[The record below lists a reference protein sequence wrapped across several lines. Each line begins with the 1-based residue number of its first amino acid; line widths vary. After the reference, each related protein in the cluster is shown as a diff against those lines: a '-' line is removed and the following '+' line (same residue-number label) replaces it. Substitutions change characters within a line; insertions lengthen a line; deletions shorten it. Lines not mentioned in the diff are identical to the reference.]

1 MKAKILLL
9 MTFVL
14 SYLAMPVFAQ
24 SYAPGSEPTVTSDK
38 DDYAPGEIAYIS
50 GSGWTLDA
58 RVDIIL
64 EETPYQGHDEAFSVN
79 VNSDGT
85 WGYEFQI
92 DERHLGVEFH
102 LFATGNVTGY
112 VAETFFTDGAYVF
125 NAAGLPIGKSITVNL
140 TNAPTS
146 FVTFTTPNSSAS
158 NTSSNNTIIT
168 FSFDP
173 NPIQSNI
180 NYVILNYTNVRI
192 QQGGGQGGGTSTT
205 LQTDNSFNAESNNVS
220 RIITANYGALISNNE
235 TAIYGS
241 SVTLTSTFY
250 SNYQTSTGIAGK
262 TISFYLDGI
271 AVGTAVTDAS
281 GVASLTFDLTSVP
294 TLGKLNVGTYDI
306 TTSFAG
312 DTGLLAVPNENS
324 TGSVLTV
331 EQKEAS
337 VSPDANTKE
346 YGSADPALT
355 GTLDGFLAGDNVTAE
370 YSRESGE
377 TVLGGPYT
385 ISAELSPAAVLSNY
399 DITYNTADFEITP
412 RAVTVTADDNT
423 KVYGDSDPS
432 LTYQISSGSLSFSDS
447 FSGAITRD
455 AGEDVGNYAI
465 TQGTLALDGNY
476 ELSFVE
482 GDFEITPRAVTVTAD
497 DNTKVYGDSDPSLTY
512 QISSGSL
519 AFSDSF
525 SGAITRD
532 AGEDVGNYAITQG
545 TLALDG
551 NYELSFVEGDFEI
564 TPRAVTVTAD
574 DNTKVYG
581 DSDPSLTYQISSG
594 SLAFSDS
601 FSGAITRDAGEDV
614 GNYAITQGTLALDGN
629 YELSFVEG
637 DFEITPRA
645 VTVTADDN
653 TKVYGDSDPSLTYQI
668 SSGSLSFSD
677 SFSGAITR
685 DAGEDVGNYAITQGT
700 LALDGNYELSFVEG
714 DFEITPRAVTVT
726 ADDNTKVYG
735 DSDPS
740 LTYQISSG
748 SLSFS
753 DSFSGAITRDAGED
767 VGNYAITQ
775 GTLALDGNYELSFV
789 EGDFEI
795 TPRAVT
801 VTADDNTKVYGDS
814 DPSLTYQISSGS
826 LAFSDSFSG
835 AITRDA
841 GEDVGNYAITQGT
854 LALDGNYELSFVEGD
869 FEITPR
875 AVTVTADDNTKVY
888 GDSDPSL
895 TYQIS
900 SGSLAFSD
908 SFSGAITRDAGE
920 DVGNYAITQGTL
932 ALDGNYELSFV
943 EGDFEITPRAVTVTA
958 DDNTKVYGD
967 SDPSLTYQISSGSL
981 AFSDSFSGAITR
993 DAGEDVGNY
1002 AITQGT
1008 LALDG
1013 NYELSFVEG
1022 DFEITPRAV
1031 TVTADDNT
1039 KVYGD
1044 SDPSLTYQIS
1054 SGSLSFSDSFSGAIT
1069 RDAGED
1075 VGNYAITQGT
1085 LALDGNYELS
1095 FVEGD
1100 FEITPRAVTVTADD
1114 NTKVYGDSDPSLT
1127 YQISSGSL
1135 SFSDSFSGAITRDA
1149 GEDVG
1154 NYAITQGTLALDG
1167 NYELSFVE
1175 GDFEI
1180 TPRAVTVTADDNTKV
1195 YGDSDP
1201 SLTYQISSG
1210 SLSFSDSF
1218 SGAITRDA
1226 GEDVGNYAITQGTL
1240 ALDGNYELSFVEGD
1254 FEITPRA
1261 VTVTADDNTKVYGD
1275 SDPSLTYQIS
1285 SGSLS
1290 FSDSFSGAITRDAG
1304 EDVGNYAITQGTLA
1318 LDGNYELSFVE
1329 GDFEITPRA
1338 VTVTADDNTKVYGDS
1353 DPSLTYQIS
1362 SGSLSFSDSF
1372 SGAITR
1378 DAGEDVGNYAI
1389 TQGTLALDG
1398 NYELSFVEGDF
1409 EITPRAVT
1417 VTADDNTKVYGD
1429 SDPSLTYQISSGS
1442 LSFSDSFSGA
1452 ITRDAGEDVGNYAIT
1467 QGTLALDGNYELSFV
1482 EGDFE
1487 ITPRAVTVT
1496 ADDNT
1501 KVYGDSDPSLT
1512 YQISSGSLSF
1522 SDSFS
1527 GAITRDAG
1535 EDVGNYAITQ
1545 GTLALD
1551 GNYELSFVEGDFE
1564 ITPRAVTVTA
1574 DDNTKVYGDSDP
1586 SLTYQ
1591 ISSGSL
1597 SFSDSFSGAITRDA
1611 GEDVGNYAIT
1621 QGTLALDG
1629 NYELSFVEGD
1639 FEITPRAVTVTADDN
1654 TKVYGDSDPS
1664 LTYQISSGSLSFSDS
1679 FSGAITRDAGED
1691 VGNYA
1696 ITQGTLAL
1704 DGNYELSFVEGDFEI
1719 TKASTIISVLDSF
1732 ADCDGNQVTLTA
1744 TVNSSAQ
1751 FEVDG
1756 TGGTVTFKNNGN
1768 TIGTVSPTSVTAG
1781 IFSGTFSI
1789 NLPLGE
1795 TYNIS
1800 AEFVPNSGN
1809 LSGSQTTSTAQL
1821 TVLQAF
1827 INSSVAKNANGNVVI
1842 FDGAASSL
1850 GLPSSTTLT
1859 ASYLPASYP
1868 GVSYKWY
1875 SRNVGGTFSLISSA
1889 TNSTYQVV
1897 ANGDFVR
1904 EYMVELIVNG
1914 TCVGNTVFSKVVSV
1928 EASCGNGNG
1937 NANKVQV
1944 CHVTPNGKRKTICVS
1959 ANAVDAL
1966 LTNSP
1971 GSFIGSCNVDYR
1983 LEMEMEE
1990 LVQEMN
1996 SKLIEV
2002 KWNEAP
2008 ANVSKALQQMSHEV
2022 FAKHRPVITWSLD
2035 GFDPL
2040 QPGIYQVNGQFE
2052 DERFQ
2057 FLKSALNA
2065 NVMVLDKPLAQDILI
2080 SNNMLQADIQSGT
2093 VVAELSTLDP
2103 SDRIH
2108 TYQLSG
2114 HPDFELRDNLL
2125 IWVGEGRP
2133 ELKMTITVSSTDRL
2147 DQTIQREFQLHR
2159 EIKPSSMV
2167 IYPNPATKFSNI
2179 LVNINESGTISLV
2192 IYDGAGRIIHSE
2204 ETYEESI
2211 FERRVELDGISSG
2224 LYHVIVK
2231 VGNQVISGRLVK
2243 D

>member
-532 AGEDVGNYAITQG
+532 AGEDVGDYAITQGTLALDGNYELSFVEGDFEITPRAVTVTADDKTKVYGEGDPALTYQISSGSLAFSDSFSGAITRDAGEDVGDYAITQGTLALDGNYELSFVEGDFEITPRAVTVTADDKTKVYGEGDPALTYQISSGSLAFSDSFSGAITRDAGEDVGDYAITQGTLALDGNYELSFVEGDFEITPRAVTVTADDKTKVYGEGDPALTYQISSGSLAFSDSFSGAITRDAGEDVGDYAITQGTLALDGNYELSFVEGDFEITPRAVTVTADDKTKVYGEGDPALTYQISSGSLAFSDSFSGAITRDAGEDVGDYAITQG

-614 GNYAITQGTLALDGN
+614 GDYAITQGTLALDSN
-629 YELSFVEG
+629 YDLSFVDG
-637 DFEITPRA
+637 NLEITIRSIE
-645 VTVTADDN
+645 VTADDK
-653 TKVYGDSDPSLTYQI
+653 TKVYG
-668 SSGSLSFSD
+668 
-677 SFSGAITR
+677 
-685 DAGEDVGNYAITQGT
+685 
-700 LALDGNYELSFVEG
+700 EG
-714 DFEITPRAVTVT
+714 DPA
-726 ADDNTKVYG
+726 
-735 DSDPS
+735 
-740 LTYQISSG
+740 
-748 SLSFS
+748 
-753 DSFSGAITRDAGED
+753 
-767 VGNYAITQ
+767 
-775 GTLALDGNYELSFV
+775 
-789 EGDFEI
+789 
-795 TPRAVT
+795 
-801 VTADDNTKVYGDS
+801 
-814 DPSLTYQISSGS
+814 LTYQISSGS

-835 AITRDA
+835 AIARDP
-841 GEDVGNYAITQGT
+841 GEDVGDYAITQGT
-854 LALDGNYELSFVEGD
+854 LALDGNYD
-869 FEITPR
+869 
-875 AVTVTADDNTKVY
+875 
-888 GDSDPSL
+888 
-895 TYQIS
+895 
-900 SGSLAFSD
+900 
-908 SFSGAITRDAGE
+908 
-920 DVGNYAITQGTL
+920 
-932 ALDGNYELSFV
+932 
-943 EGDFEITPRAVTVTA
+943 
-958 DDNTKVYGD
+958 
-967 SDPSLTYQISSGSL
+967 
-981 AFSDSFSGAITR
+981 
-993 DAGEDVGNY
+993 
-1002 AITQGT
+1002 
-1008 LALDG
+1008 
-1013 NYELSFVEG
+1013 
-1022 DFEITPRAV
+1022 
-1031 TVTADDNT
+1031 
-1039 KVYGD
+1039 
-1044 SDPSLTYQIS
+1044 
-1054 SGSLSFSDSFSGAIT
+1054 
-1069 RDAGED
+1069 
-1075 VGNYAITQGT
+1075 
-1085 LALDGNYELS
+1085 
-1095 FVEGD
+1095 
-1100 FEITPRAVTVTADD
+1100 
-1114 NTKVYGDSDPSLT
+1114 
-1127 YQISSGSL
+1127 
-1135 SFSDSFSGAITRDA
+1135 
-1149 GEDVG
+1149 
-1154 NYAITQGTLALDG
+1154 
-1167 NYELSFVE
+1167 
-1175 GDFEI
+1175 
-1180 TPRAVTVTADDNTKV
+1180 
-1195 YGDSDP
+1195 
-1201 SLTYQISSG
+1201 
-1210 SLSFSDSF
+1210 
-1218 SGAITRDA
+1218 
-1226 GEDVGNYAITQGTL
+1226 
-1240 ALDGNYELSFVEGD
+1240 
-1254 FEITPRA
+1254 
-1261 VTVTADDNTKVYGD
+1261 
-1275 SDPSLTYQIS
+1275 
-1285 SGSLS
+1285 
-1290 FSDSFSGAITRDAG
+1290 
-1304 EDVGNYAITQGTLA
+1304 
-1318 LDGNYELSFVE
+1318 
-1329 GDFEITPRA
+1329 
-1338 VTVTADDNTKVYGDS
+1338 
-1353 DPSLTYQIS
+1353 
-1362 SGSLSFSDSF
+1362 
-1372 SGAITR
+1372 
-1378 DAGEDVGNYAI
+1378 
-1389 TQGTLALDG
+1389 
-1398 NYELSFVEGDF
+1398 
-1409 EITPRAVT
+1409 
-1417 VTADDNTKVYGD
+1417 
-1429 SDPSLTYQISSGS
+1429 
-1442 LSFSDSFSGA
+1442 
-1452 ITRDAGEDVGNYAIT
+1452 
-1467 QGTLALDGNYELSFV
+1467 
-1482 EGDFE
+1482 
-1487 ITPRAVTVT
+1487 
-1496 ADDNT
+1496 
-1501 KVYGDSDPSLT
+1501 
-1512 YQISSGSLSF
+1512 
-1522 SDSFS
+1522 
-1527 GAITRDAG
+1527 
-1535 EDVGNYAITQ
+1535 
-1545 GTLALD
+1545 
-1551 GNYELSFVEGDFE
+1551 
-1564 ITPRAVTVTA
+1564 
-1574 DDNTKVYGDSDP
+1574 
-1586 SLTYQ
+1586 
-1591 ISSGSL
+1591 
-1597 SFSDSFSGAITRDA
+1597 
-1611 GEDVGNYAIT
+1611 
-1621 QGTLALDG
+1621 
-1629 NYELSFVEGD
+1629 
-1639 FEITPRAVTVTADDN
+1639 
-1654 TKVYGDSDPS
+1654 
-1664 LTYQISSGSLSFSDS
+1664 
-1679 FSGAITRDAGED
+1679 
-1691 VGNYA
+1691 
-1696 ITQGTLAL
+1696 
-1704 DGNYELSFVEGDFEI
+1704 LSFVEGDFEI

-1875 SRNVGGTFSLISSA
+1875 SRNVGGSFSLISSA

-2147 DQTIQREFQLHR
+2147 DQTIQRVFQLHR

-2179 LVNINESGTISLV
+2179 LVNINEPGTISLV